1 MLVVRRNTFET
12 NSSSTH
18 SLVMCSK
25 DEYDLL
31 EKNEA
36 FLMDDTVILKEN
48 LFKDFLEQK
57 QWKRDK
63 WLKYCQENN
72 KNIESVDD
80 LAEAIINNDLFDPY
94 EICTLDKYW
103 DYYSEQFETFDESYT
118 TKSGDTV
125 VAFGYYGMDC

>member
-72 KNIESVDD
+72 KNPESVDD
-80 LAEAIINNDLFDPY
+80 LAEAIINNDVFDTY
-94 EICTLDKYW
+94 EICTLEQYW
-103 DYYSEQFETFDESYT
+103 DYYSEQYETFDESYT
-118 TKSGDTV
+118 TKSGDKV
-125 VAFGYYGMDC
+125 IAFGYYGMDC